1 MGRPPLFR
9 VLRPG
14 RPAEIWYKHAVSVV
28 VATAPP
34 NLLLVALGR
43 LDLAMYTM
51 AGSLCA
57 LYAHNRPYAARA
69 RALALVVAG
78 MVAGLAVALT
88 AASLTSSGV
97 LLVAVGA
104 VLAALHK
111 VLCDA
116 TRIGPPGNVILTFV
130 SSAALFAPQTLGEVP
145 GHVGLALAA
154 GAFSWLVGMAP
165 GALRPHGPERR
176 AVVQALDAV
185 ARYAEAAGYGEA
197 ARAGKAAEV
206 AEAPGAAGSAEVA
219 EAPGAVGSAASA
231 PSPGPHGEA
240 ARADAAGA
248 VQNAWQS
255 LLTTGR
261 RSASRRPL
269 GALLVR
275 AESVLAAPA
284 PGDAAVLREWVRRL
298 HGLGRV
304 PDTFGPGPDAEGEEE
319 LLGVEVER
327 AFAAPP
333 LRRRLAPLRAVALR
347 TLLGCA
353 LAGWASLALGI
364 GRPYWALVTAAALF
378 QTTLSLTWDRGVQR
392 VVGNLAGV
400 VLFVLLAPV
409 AHLSQWT
416 LVLTGLALNFGAEA
430 LISRNYWLGSLC
442 VTPMA
447 LLITEYA
454 HWQDTPALVVDRAVD
469 TLVGALIGLL
479 AAAVVTDRRAVDR
492 VAVALEHA
500 RAARH
505 RAEALLAGPA
515 TGPGALAG
523 ARRELAAALIG
534 LRGATRAAS
543 GEWWA
548 RALPTQDVTSEER
561 AGHRTLAAT
570 VRHPGPGTTA
580 TAGPRHRPGTTTE
593 DATS

>member
-1 MGRPPLFR
+1 MGRPPLLR

-69 RALALVVAG
+69 RALAWVVAG

-145 GHVGLALAA
+145 GHVVLALAA

-176 AVVQALDAV
+176 AVVQALGAV
-185 ARYAEAAGYGEA
+185 ARYAQAAGPGKAGGPGEAAGTPQAVGTPE
-197 ARAGKAAEV
+197 
-206 AEAPGAAGSAEVA
+206 AAGSAA
-219 EAPGAVGSAASA
+219 SGPSA
-231 PSPGPHGEA
+231 GPHAEA

-248 VQNAWQS
+248 VQQAWQT

-275 AESVLAAPA
+275 AETVLAAPSA
-284 PGDAAVLREWVRRL
+284 GDAAALREWARRL

-304 PDTFGPGPDAEGEEE
+304 TDTFGPTLDAEGEEE

-327 AFAAPP
+327 AFASPP
-333 LRRRLAPLRAVALR
+333 LLRRLAPLRAVALR

-378 QTTLSLTWDRGVQR
+378 QTTLSLTWNRGVQR

-416 LVLTGLALNFGAEA
+416 LVLTGLALAFGAEA

-469 TLVGALIGLL
+469 TLVGALVGLL

-492 VAVALEHA
+492 VAAALRQA
-500 RAARH
+500 RAARL
-505 RAEALLAGPA
+505 RAEALLAGPP
-515 TGPGALAG
+515 TGPGALAV
-523 ARRELAAALIG
+523 ARRELAAALVG
-534 LRGATRAAS
+534 LRGATQAAS

-548 RALPTQDVTSEER
+548 RALPTRDVTSEER

-570 VRHPGPGTTA
+570 VRHPGPGTAA
-580 TAGPRHRPGTTTE
+580 TAGPRYRPGTTTE

>member
-1 MGRPPLFR
+1 MGRLPLIR

-69 RALALVVAG
+69 RTLALVVAG

-130 SSAALFAPQTLGEVP
+130 SSAALFAPQTLDEVP
-145 GHVGLALAA
+145 GHVALALAA

-165 GALRPHGPERR
+165 GVLRPHGPERR
-176 AVVQALDAV
+176 AVVQALGAV
-185 ARYAEAAGYGEA
+185 ARYAEI
-197 ARAGKAAEV
+197 
-206 AEAPGAAGSAEVA
+206 
-219 EAPGAVGSAASA
+219 VGSADADGPAETDGSGKTVGSGKAVGPVDAAASGASA
-231 PSPGPHGEA
+231 AAPHGGA

-248 VQNAWQS
+248 VQNAWQT
-255 LLTTGR
+255 LLMTGR

-284 PGDAAVLREWVRRL
+284 PGDADVLREWARRL
-298 HGLGRV
+298 RGLSRV
-304 PDTFGPGPDAEGEEE
+304 ADTFGPALDARGEGE

-327 AFAAPP
+327 AFASPS

-353 LAGWASLALGI
+353 LAGWASLALGV

-378 QTTLSLTWDRGVQR
+378 QTTFSLTWNRGVQR

-400 VLFVLLAPV
+400 VLFVLLAPL
-409 AHLSQWT
+409 AHLNQWT
-416 LVLTGLALNFGAEA
+416 LVLTGLALSFGAEA
-430 LISRNYWLGSLC
+430 LISRNYWLGSVC

-454 HWQDTPALVVDRAVD
+454 QWQDTPALVVDRAVD
-469 TLVGALIGLL
+469 TLVGALVGLL
-479 AAAVVTDRRAVDR
+479 AAVVVTDRRAVDR
-492 VAVALEHA
+492 VTAALRDA
-500 RAARH
+500 RAARQ

-515 TGPGALAG
+515 AGPGALAV
-523 ARRELAAALIG
+523 ARRELAAALAG
-534 LRGATRAAS
+534 LRGATQVAS

-548 RALPTQDVTSEER
+548 RALPTQDVTTEER

-570 VRHPGPGTTA
+570 VRHPGPGTAA
-580 TAGPRHRPGTTTE
+580 TAGTRYRPGTTTE
-593 DATS
+593 DATT

>member
-1 MGRPPLFR
+1 MGRPPLLR

-14 RPAEIWYKHAVSVV
+14 RPAEIWYKPAVSVV

-69 RALALVVAG
+69 RALAWVVAG

-165 GALRPHGPERR
+165 GVLRPHGPERR
-176 AVVQALDAV
+176 AVVQALGAV
-185 ARYAEAAGYGEA
+185 ARYAQAAA
-197 ARAGKAAEV
+197 PGKAAG
-206 AEAPGAAGSAEVA
+206 PGGAAGTPEAADSVASGPSA
-219 EAPGAVGSAASA
+219 
-231 PSPGPHGEA
+231 GPHGDA
-240 ARADAAGA
+240 ARADATEA
-248 VQNAWQS
+248 VQNAWQT
-255 LLTTGR
+255 LLTTGGS
-261 RSASRRPL
+261 SASRRPL

-275 AESVLAAPA
+275 AETVLAAPA
-284 PGDAAVLREWVRRL
+284 PGDAAVLREWARRL
-298 HGLGRV
+298 RGLGRV
-304 PDTFGPGPDAEGEEE
+304 PDTFGPVLDAEDEGE

-327 AFAAPP
+327 AFAPPP

-378 QTTLSLTWDRGVQR
+378 QTTLSLTWNRGVQR

-409 AHLSQWT
+409 AHLSRWT
-416 LVLTGLALNFGAEA
+416 LVLTGLALAFGAEA

-469 TLVGALIGLL
+469 TLVGALVGLL

-492 VAVALEHA
+492 VAAALRQA

-505 RAEALLAGPA
+505 RAEALLAGPT
-515 TGPGALAG
+515 TGPGALAV

-534 LRGATRAAS
+534 LRGATQAAS

-548 RALPTQDVTSEER
+548 RTLPTQDVTSEER

-570 VRHPGPGTTA
+570 VRHPGPGTAA